1 MKPTRAILD
10 SVLATLFVL
19 VTAVGVARGFGA
31 QAASSSGA
39 GAPVTAAP
47 IATGE
52 SPDSL
57 TWAVDLTVTN
67 NPFRLQNAPT
77 NVRFAETG
85 MHTGFAPSLLPPKV
99 RPSLQLQAIVG
110 GPPWQALVG
119 GLPGQA
125 EPTVVAPGARFGDL
139 VVRRITRDS
148 VVIQASDTTWRLSM
162 QGMSP

>member
-1 MKPTRAILD
+1 MKPTGAILD
-10 SVLATLFVL
+10 VVLATLFVL
-19 VTAVGVARGFGA
+19 VTAVGVVRGFGA
-31 QAASSSGA
+31 QAALSSRA
-39 GAPVTAAP
+39 NAPITAAP
-47 IATGE
+47 IAKE
-52 SPDSL
+52 VSSDSL
-57 TWAVDLTVTN
+57 TWAAELTVTN

-77 NVRFAETG
+77 NMRFSETG
-85 MHTGFAPSLLPPKV
+85 VRTGFAPSPLPQNV

-148 VVIQASDTTWRLSM
+148 VVIQAPDTTWRLSM
-162 QGMSP
+162 QGMWP